1 MLGRKELDK
10 LALEKQTL
18 VAESGLNRLAV
29 QAELQNLHS
38 ATAWVNEATRWP
50 RKLGPLLTL
59 LAPLTGFLLARVSRR
74 PDSWFN
80 RVVAA
85 AKWAGPLYT
94 LWKSFS
100 TSGTA
105 PEPAEPAI

>member
-1 MLGRKELDK
+1 MLGRKELAI

-29 QAELQNLHS
+29 QAELQNLRS
-38 ATAWVNEATRWP
+38 ATAWVHEATRWP
-50 RKLGPLLTL
+50 HKLGPLLTL
-59 LAPLTGFLLARVSRR
+59 LAPLGGFLLTRVSRH
-74 PDSWFN
+74 PDSWLN
-80 RVVAA
+80 RVIAA

-100 TSGTA
+100 TGGNT
-105 PEPAEPAI
+105 PEPEEPAI

>member
-1 MLGRKELDK
+1 MFGRKELDK

-29 QAELQNLHS
+29 QAELQNLRS
-38 ATAWVNEATRWP
+38 AVAWVNEATRWP

-59 LAPLTGFLLARVSRR
+59 LAPLVGFLLARGSRR
-74 PDSWFN
+74 PASWFS
-80 RVVAA
+80 RVAA
-85 AKWAGPLYT
+85 AVKWLGPLYT

-100 TSGTA
+100 ISGIT
-105 PEPAEPAI
+105 PEPEEPAA